1 MKVHHF
7 DQLHLE
13 VPLAT
18 HSVQTSKSVLHI
30 LDDCNRIV
38 AEANVE
44 RIRGEA
50 EKQTADQVV
59 EQQHVGANQSE
70 H

>member
-7 DQLHLE
+7 DQLRLE

-18 HSVQTSKSVLHI
+18 HSVQTSKSVLYI

-59 EQQHVGANQSE
+59 
-70 H
+70 